1 MKYFVSAIIL
11 LQLAMLVRMG
21 FKNGIRTG
29 LALVWLLVYLFGM
42 FLSAKYLPWNKYL
55 FTASMLGMI
64 FFALFAVYIW
74 VKDGKRSDA

>member
-1 MKYFVSAIIL
+1 MKYVVGVIIIL
-11 LQLAMLVRMG
+11 KLAMLVWMG

-29 LALVWLLVYLFGM
+29 LALLWLFVYLFGM

-55 FTASMLGMI
+55 FIASMLGMI